1 MSDHWADLASPADAV
16 RRQLVLLYV
25 LLGAVALST
34 LLAVLSPVERSSPPR
49 TSSARSHPAQ
59 QHVAR

>member
-1 MSDHWADLASPADAV
+1 MSDYSANLASPADAV

-34 LLAVLSPVERSSPPR
+34 SSPSFRPSSLLHRGPPAPR
-49 TSSARSHPAQ
+49 DRTRA
-59 QHVAR
+59 

>member
-1 MSDHWADLASPADAV
+1 MSDSWANLASPADAV

-34 LLAVLSPVERSSPPR
+34 LLAVLF
-49 TSSARSHPAQ
+49 ARRAFFTAAHQLREIAPAQ
-59 QHVAR
+59 